1 MKYVYKDITI
11 LTVTHNSENVIDCFL
26 NNINKKFKLI
36 VVDNNSRDSTKLILK
51 KDNRPYKTLFFN
63 KIGLGFAFLLFTMTK
78 VESNFFNGSRS

>member
-63 KIGLGFAFLLFTMTK
+63 KIGLGFGRFK
-78 VESNFFNGSRS
+78 IDI